1 MGDSL
6 GDATMANGVPSQSHI
21 LKIGFLFDHPEQN
34 LPAYLEKF
42 DLVLI
47 DDQTMK
53 VPRAIIDLVNNRQLS
68 ANN

>member
-34 LPAYLEKF
+34 LPLYLEKF
-42 DLVLI
+42 DIVLI
-47 DDQTMK
+47 DDQTMN
-53 VPRAIIDLVNNRQLS
+53 VARSIIDLVEKGPTK
-68 ANN
+68 

>member
-6 GDATMANGVPSQSHI
+6 GDATMANGVPSQIHI

-42 DLVLI
+42 DIVLI
-47 DDQTMK
+47 DDQTMI
-53 VPRAIIDLVNNRQLS
+53 VARSIIDLVEKGPTSTN
-68 ANN
+68 